1 MKIYVLVC
9 EKGAAALPL
18 CLLVMSAQKTRKNPP
33 TPPLQNTPNS
43 HFIPCTVHPSL
54 VSSGPVHTL
63 TITLPLTLKPNLPS
77 TLTFPT
83 LRDFLG
89 ELELHFAR
97 FSLSLSLS
105 LSLSQEMTSISGCKH
120 ACLMFFFF
128 FFFLLALCI
137 TLLTLLHRE
146 SIHLF
151 GWGVVIHRVI
161 YTSYSVKACEIV
173 GEFTW
178 NKKCFVPLFLLPR
191 KQKYN
196 VGKYNA
202 FQMLC
207 T

>member
-97 FSLSLSLS
+97 LSLSLS
-105 LSLSQEMTSISGCKH
+105 LSLFLRKWLLSLAASMLAWCFS
-120 ACLMFFFF
+120 FFFF
-128 FFFLLALCI
+128 PSCSLYHSANPAAPWEHPSVWLGSSDPPGYLHLLFS
-137 TLLTLLHRE
+137 E
-146 SIHLF
+146 SMWDS
-151 GWGVVIHRVI
+151 GGV
-161 YTSYSVKACEIV
+161 YLE
-173 GEFTW
+173 
-178 NKKCFVPLFLLPR
+178 
-191 KQKYN
+191 
-196 VGKYNA
+196 
-202 FQMLC
+202 
-207 T
+207 

>member
-128 FFFLLALCI
+128 FFFPSCSLYHSANPAAPWEHPSVWLGSSDPPGYLHLLFS
-137 TLLTLLHRE
+137 E
-146 SIHLF
+146 SMWDS
-151 GWGVVIHRVI
+151 GGV
-161 YTSYSVKACEIV
+161 YLE
-173 GEFTW
+173 
-178 NKKCFVPLFLLPR
+178 
-191 KQKYN
+191 
-196 VGKYNA
+196 
-202 FQMLC
+202 
-207 T
+207 